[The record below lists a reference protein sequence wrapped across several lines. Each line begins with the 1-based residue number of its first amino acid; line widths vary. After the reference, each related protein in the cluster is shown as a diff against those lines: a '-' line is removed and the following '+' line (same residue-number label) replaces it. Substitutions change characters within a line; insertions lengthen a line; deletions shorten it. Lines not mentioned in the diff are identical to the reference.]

1 MKINPSKYM
10 IRNISLC
17 LLLLF
22 LSNSSAQVTVD
33 EDDNL
38 LNTTID
44 STQLQ
49 ELKTGTKDRIK
60 VDGIAA
66 VVGDYLILESDVKK
80 FLMNQKE
87 RSSDPSSV
95 TACSVLRRIMENK
108 LFAHQAVQ
116 DSIEIPVSRL
126 QDNTEQ
132 QIAKMLEQIKSM
144 SRLLDFYNVD
154 SEQELRDKLFD
165 INKEQLL
172 TNRMQSN
179 VTDDIEVTPEE
190 VRNFFESIPDDEKPI
205 FGTEVEVAQI
215 VIRPQVGEK
224 ERQAVI
230 DELNGYRKDVLESG
244 SSFRSKAVIY
254 SEDKGSRSKG
264 GKITLSRDD
273 AYVQEFKEKAFSL
286 NEGEISKPFKTEF
299 GWHILMVDKIKGRQ
313 RVVRHILR
321 FPKITQKAIKKAR
334 EKIELIRKRI
344 VDGEIPFDEAAREF
358 SDEEET
364 KADGGQLINSSNQSK
379 RFELSKMDP
388 KLYTRVVNL
397 DKGQISRVYEEEQRN
412 GKKVFKIIKVT
423 EKYDEHRA
431 KFSKDYPKIKELA
444 LKQKKLDELRNWQ
457 KEKAMDTY
465 VKISE
470 NYKKCGFT
478 GNWLN

>member
-1 MKINPSKYM
+1 MKTKILKYM
-10 IRNISLC
+10 IKSMTLC
-17 LLLLF
+17 FMLLLF
-22 LSNSSAQVTVD
+22 SISKAQVTVD
-33 EDDNL
+33 QDDNL

-44 STQLQ
+44 STKIQ
-49 ELKTGTKDRIK
+49 ELKTGSKDRVK

-66 VVGDYLILESDVKK
+66 VVGDYLILESDIKK

-95 TACSVLRRIMENK
+95 TSCSVLRRIMENK

-132 QIAKMLEQIKSM
+132 QISKMMGQIKSM
-144 SRLLDFYNVD
+144 SRLLEFYNVD
-154 SEQELRDKLFD
+154 SEQELRDKLYD

-172 TNRMQSN
+172 TKRMQDN
-179 VTDDIEVTPEE
+179 VTSNIEVTPEE
-190 VRNFFESIPDDEKPI
+190 VRTFFEKIPDDEKPI

-215 VIRPQVGEK
+215 VINPKVSK
-224 ERQAVI
+224 EQRQAVI
-230 DELNGYRKDVLESG
+230 DELNGYRDDVLAG
-244 SSFRSKAVIY
+244 RGSFRSKAVIY

-264 GKITLSRDD
+264 GKIVLSKDD

-299 GWHILMVDKIKGRQ
+299 GWHILMVDKIRGRR
-313 RVVRHILR
+313 RVIRHILR
-321 FPKITQKAIKKAR
+321 FPKITQEDIDEARNKAK
-334 EKIELIRKRI
+334 LVRKRI
-344 VDGEIPFDEAAREF
+344 VDGEITFAEAAKQF

-379 RFELSKMDP
+379 RFELAKMDP

-397 DKGQISRVYEEEQRN
+397 DNDEVSRVYEEEQKN
-412 GKKVFKIIKVT
+412 GKKVFKIITVT
-423 EKYDEHRA
+423 NKYEEHRA
-431 KFSKDYPKIKELA
+431 KFSKDYPKIKQLA

-457 KEKAMDTY
+457 RQKAKNTY
-465 VKISE
+465 VKISR

>member
-1 MKINPSKYM
+1 MKINLLKYM
-10 IRNISLC
+10 IKNLSIAIAMLFISL
-17 LLLLF
+17 
-22 LSNSSAQVTVD
+22 SQAQVTVD

-38 LNTTID
+38 LNTAID

-80 FLMNQKE
+80 FMMNQKE

-95 TACSVLRRIMENK
+95 TSCSVLRRIMENK

-132 QIAKMLEQIKSM
+132 QIAKMMEQIKSM
-144 SRLLDFYNVD
+144 SKLLEFYNVD

-179 VTDDIEVTPEE
+179 VTSDIEVTPEE
-190 VRNFFESIPDDEKPI
+190 VRNFFEKIPDDEKPI

-215 VIRPQVGEK
+215 VVKPKVGEDQ
-224 ERQAVI
+224 RQAVI
-230 DELNGYRKDVLESG
+230 DELNGYRNDVLSG
-244 SSFRSKAVIY
+244 GTSFRAKAVIY

-264 GKITLSRDD
+264 GKITLSRGD

-299 GWHILMVDKIKGRQ
+299 GWHILMVDKIRGRQ

-321 FPKITQKAIKKAR
+321 FPKMTQKAIDKAR
-334 EKIELIRKRI
+334 EKLVLIRKRI
-344 VDGEIPFDEAAREF
+344 VDGEISFDKAAREF
-358 SDEEET
+358 SDEKET
-364 KADGGQLINSSNQSK
+364 KGDGGQLINSSNQSK

-388 KLYTRVVNL
+388 KLYTRVINL
-397 DKGQISRVYEEEQRN
+397 DEGEVSRVYEEEQRN
-412 GKKVFKIIKVT
+412 GKKVFKIITVT
-423 EKYDEHRA
+423 DKFEEHRA
-431 KFSKDYPKIKELA
+431 EFSKDYPKIKQLA
-444 LKQKKLDELRNWQ
+444 LKQKKLKELRDWQ
-457 KEKAMDTY
+457 KEKARDTY
-465 VKISE
+465 VKISKT
-470 NYKKCGFT
+470 YKKCSFT
-478 GNWLN
+478 GKWLN

>member
-1 MKINPSKYM
+1 MRTKPLKYM
-10 IRNISLC
+10 TKNITLC
-17 LLLLF
+17 LFLLI
-22 LSNSSAQVTVD
+22 LSISKAQVTVD

-49 ELKTGTKDRIK
+49 ELKTGSKDRVK

-80 FLMNQKE
+80 FMMNQKE
-87 RSSDPSSV
+87 RSSNPSDV
-95 TACSVLRRIMENK
+95 TSCSVIRRIMENK

-116 DSIEIPVSRL
+116 DSIEIPISRL

-132 QIAKMLEQIKSM
+132 QISKMMEQIKSM
-144 SRLLDFYNVD
+144 SRLLEFYNVD
-154 SEQELRDKLFD
+154 SEQELRDKLYD

-172 TNRMQSN
+172 TSRMQAN
-179 VTDDIEVTPEE
+179 VTDNIEVTPEE
-190 VRNFFESIPDDEKPI
+190 VRTFFEKIPDDEKPI

-215 VIRPQVGEK
+215 VIKPQVSK
-224 ERQAVI
+224 KQRQAVI
-230 DELNGYRKDVLESG
+230 DELNSYRNDVLDG
-244 SSFRSKAVIY
+244 RGSFRSKAVIY

-264 GKITLSRDD
+264 GKIVLSKDD

-299 GWHILMVDKIKGRQ
+299 GWHILMVDKIRGRQ

-321 FPKITQKAIKKAR
+321 FPKITQKDIDKAR
-334 EKIELIRKRI
+334 TKAKLVRKRI
-344 VDGEIPFDEAAREF
+344 VDGEISFAEAAREF

-364 KADGGQLINSSNQSK
+364 KSDGGQLINSSNQSK
-379 RFELSKMDP
+379 RFELAKMDP

-397 DKGQISRVYEEEQRN
+397 DNDEVSTVYEEEKRN
-412 GKKVFKIIKVT
+412 GKKIFKIISVT
-423 EKYDEHRA
+423 ERYEEHKA
-431 KFSKDYPKIKELA
+431 KFSKDYPKIKQLA
-444 LKQKKLDELRNWQ
+444 LKQKKLDELRTWQ
-457 KEKAMDTY
+457 KQKAKDTY
-465 VKISE
+465 VKINE

-478 GNWLN
+478 SNWLN

>member
-1 MKINPSKYM
+1 MKINPLKYM
-10 IRNISLC
+10 INNISLS
-17 LLLLF
+17 LF
-22 LSNSSAQVTVD
+22 VLFMSYANAQVTVD

-80 FLMNQKE
+80 FMMNQKE
-87 RSSDPSSV
+87 RSSDPSGV

-116 DSIEIPVSRL
+116 DSIDIPVSRL

-132 QIAKMLEQIKSM
+132 QIAQMLEQIKSM

-154 SEQELRDKLFD
+154 SEQELRDKLFE

-215 VIRPQVGEK
+215 VIKPQVGKK

-230 DELNGYRKDVLESG
+230 DELNGYREDVLEGG

-264 GKITLSRDD
+264 GKIVLSRDD

-321 FPKITQKAIKKAR
+321 FPKITRKAVDKAR
-334 EKIELIRKRI
+334 KKIELIRKRI
-344 VDGEIPFDEAAREF
+344 VDGEISFDEAAREF

-364 KADGGQLINSSNQSK
+364 KGDGGQLINSSNQSK

-388 KLYTRVVNL
+388 KLYTKVVNL
-397 DKGQISRVYEEEQRN
+397 DKGEISRVYEEEQRN
-412 GKKVFKIIKVT
+412 GKKVFKIITVT

-444 LKQKKLDELRNWQ
+444 LKQKKLEELRNWQ
-457 KEKAMDTY
+457 KEKAKDTY
-465 VKISE
+465 VKINN

>member
-1 MKINPSKYM
+1 MKMNLLKYM
-10 IRNISLC
+10 TKSLLITMALLFISL
-17 LLLLF
+17 
-22 LSNSSAQVTVD
+22 SQAQVTID

-38 LNTTID
+38 LNTAID
-44 STQLQ
+44 STQLE
-49 ELKTGTKDRIK
+49 ELKTGNKDRIK

-80 FLMNQKE
+80 FMMNQRE

-95 TACSVLRRIMENK
+95 TSCSVLRRIMENK

-132 QIAKMLEQIKSM
+132 QIGKMMEQIKSM
-144 SRLLDFYNVD
+144 SKLLEFYNVD
-154 SEQELRDKLFD
+154 SEQELRDKLFE

-179 VTDDIEVTPEE
+179 VTSDIEVTPEE
-190 VRNFFESIPDDEKPI
+190 VRNFFEKIPDDEKPI

-215 VIRPQVGEK
+215 VVKPKVGRK
-224 ERQAVI
+224 QRQDVI
-230 DELNGYRKDVLESG
+230 DELNGFRDDILAG

-264 GKITLSRDD
+264 GKITLSRSD
-273 AYVQEFKEKAFSL
+273 AYVQEFKETAFSL

-299 GWHILMVDKIKGRQ
+299 GWHILMVEKIRGRQ

-321 FPKITQKAIKKAR
+321 FPKITQKAIDKAR
-334 EKIELIRKRI
+334 EKLALIRKRI
-344 VDGEIPFDEAAREF
+344 VDGEISFDEAAREF
-358 SDEEET
+358 SDEKET
-364 KADGGQLINSSNQSK
+364 RGDGGQLINSSNQSK

-388 KLYTRVVNL
+388 KLYTRVINL
-397 DKGQISRVYEEEQRN
+397 DEGEVSSVYEEEQRN
-412 GKKVFKIIKVT
+412 GKKVFKIITVT
-423 EKYDEHRA
+423 EKFEEHRA
-431 KFSKDYPKIKELA
+431 EFSKDYPKIKQLA
-444 LKQKKLDELRNWQ
+444 LKQKKLKELRDWQ
-457 KEKAMDTY
+457 KEKAIDTY
-465 VKISE
+465 VKISK
-470 NYKKCGFT
+470 NYKKCSFT
-478 GNWLN
+478 DNWLN

>member
-1 MKINPSKYM
+1 MIKKILFS
-10 IRNISLC
+10 
-17 LLLLF
+17 LLLCCYF
-22 LSNSSAQVTVD
+22 TANSQVTVD

-44 STQLQ
+44 STKLEQ
-49 ELKTGTKDRIK
+49 LKTGTKDRIK

-66 VVGDYLILESDVKK
+66 VVGDYLVLESDVDK

-95 TACSVLRRIMENK
+95 TGCSVLRRIMENK

-116 DSIEIPVSRL
+116 DSIEVPVSRL

-132 QIAKMLEQIKSM
+132 QISKMLEQIKSM
-144 SRLLDFYNVD
+144 DKLLEFYNVKN
-154 SEQELRDKLFD
+154 EQELRDKLFD

-172 TNRMQSN
+172 TSRMQSK
-179 VTDDIEVTPEE
+179 VVDDIEVTPEE
-190 VRNFFESIPDDEKPI
+190 VRNFFESIPDEERPV
-205 FGTEVEVAQI
+205 FGDEVEVAQI
-215 VIRPQVGEK
+215 VIKPKVGEA

-230 DELNGYRKDVLESG
+230 DELNEYRDDILNGG
-244 SSFRSKAVIY
+244 SSFTSKAVIY

-264 GKITLSRDD
+264 GKIILSRDD

-299 GWHILMVDKIKGRQ
+299 GWHILMVEKKIGRR

-321 FPKITQKAIKKAR
+321 FPKITQQEIDKAR

-344 VDGEIPFDEAAREF
+344 VDGEIEFQKAAREY

-364 KADGGQLINSSNQSK
+364 KGDGGQLINSSNQSK

-388 KLYTRVVNL
+388 KLYTKIINL
-397 DKGQISRVYEEEQRN
+397 NEGEVSSVYEEEQQN
-412 GKKVFKIIKVT
+412 GKKVFKILTVT
-423 EKYDEHRA
+423 EKYEEHKA
-431 KFSKDYPKIKELA
+431 EFSKDYPKIKILA
-444 LKQKKLDELRNWQ
+444 LKQKKLDELKKWQ
-457 KEKAMDTY
+457 KEKAKETY
-465 VKISE
+465 VKISAG
-470 NYKKCGFT
+470 YKKCGFT
-478 GNWLN
+478 NKWLN